1 MSERAASSLD
11 TRLLDAD
18 APGDVAEA
26 VRLLRAGRLVAVP
39 TETVYG
45 LAGNAADPAA
55 VRAIFAAKGRPTD
68 HPLIVHLADAA
79 AMPRWARDIP
89 ADAWTLA
96 DAFWPGPLTLV
107 VPATPAVPAALLA
120 VARNIA
126 VRVPASEVARALAR
140 QVGPL
145 VSTSANLAGE
155 PPCLTVDQALQAF
168 PAAVLVID
176 VGALDGAPSTI
187 VDVTDSNG
195 AVTVLRDRQ
204 VR

>member
-11 TRLLDAD
+11 TRLLDAG
-18 APGDVAEA
+18 APDDVAEA

-96 DAFWPGPLTLV
+96 DAFWPGPLTLLLHRHPDA
-107 VPATPAVPAALLA
+107 PAE
-120 VARNIA
+120 VAGGRATIGL
-126 VRVPASEVARALAR
+126 RVPAH
-140 QVGPL
+140 P
-145 VSTSANLAGE
+145 
-155 PPCLTVDQALQAF
+155 
-168 PAAVLVID
+168 VLPVF
-176 VGALDGAPSTI
+176 
-187 VDVTDSNG
+187 
-195 AVTVLRDRQ
+195 
-204 VR
+204 